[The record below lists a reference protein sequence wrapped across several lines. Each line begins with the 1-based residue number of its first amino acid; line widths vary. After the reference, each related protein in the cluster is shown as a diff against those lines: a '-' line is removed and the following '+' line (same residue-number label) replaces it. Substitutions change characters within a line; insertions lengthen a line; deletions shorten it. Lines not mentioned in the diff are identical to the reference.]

1 MLENPVPWPDGA
13 RCAVSINFDMDSD
26 AFLHP
31 LYPDKAHTLQNLVSW
46 LRYDEVAVPR
56 VVKLF
61 DSYGIKQTFFV
72 PAWCIEQYPAS
83 VEPILES
90 GHELAHHGY
99 LHENPLDQSRE
110 SEAYWLERAAAVIER
125 FTGHRPVGWRGPWGG
140 FSVNSADIIA
150 EAGYLYDSTL
160 MADCQPYLV
169 KSKQGEFVELPIE
182 LTLDD
187 WPHYAHVP
195 DLAYLIPPKSPAQ
208 ALEVFR
214 AEFDAR
220 WEYGGFM
227 TTTWHPFV
235 SGRLSRLR
243 AVGQLIEH
251 MLEKGNVWLTT
262 MEEIAR
268 HVRTCIDD
276 GSWQPRVVEMPYY
289 GGEPIAELEDVKRQ
303 AAATAETGR
312 SWTT

>member
-1 MLENPVPWPDGA
+1 
-13 RCAVSINFDMDSD
+13 MDSD

-31 LYPDKAHTLQNLVSW
+31 LYPDKAHTMQNLVSW
-46 LRYDEVAVPR
+46 LRYDEIAVPR
-56 VVKLF
+56 IVKLL
-61 DSYGIKQTFFV
+61 DSHGIKQTFFV
-72 PAWCIEQYPAS
+72 PAWCIEQYPKAI
-83 VEPILES
+83 EPILES

-99 LHENPLDQSRE
+99 LHENPMDQSRE
-110 SEAYWLERAAAVIER
+110 SEAYWLERAAATIEQFSGR
-125 FTGHRPVGWRGPWGG
+125 RPVGWRGPWGG
-140 FSVNSADIIA
+140 FTVNSADLLA

-160 MADCQPYLV
+160 MADCQPYIV
-169 KSKQGEFVELPIE
+169 RSEHGDFVELPIE

-195 DLAYLIPPKSPAQ
+195 DLSYLIPPKSPAQ

-235 SGRLSRLR
+235 SGRLSRLH
-243 AVGQLIEH
+243 AVSQFIEY
-251 MLEKGNVWLTT
+251 MADKGGVWFATLED
-262 MEEIAR
+262 IAL
-268 HVRTCIDD
+268 HVRSCIDN
-276 GSWQPRVVEMPYY
+276 GTWQPRVVDMPYY
-289 GGEPIAELEDVKRQ
+289 GGLPIAEIKDVE
-303 AAATAETGR
+303 AHAATSAEVGK